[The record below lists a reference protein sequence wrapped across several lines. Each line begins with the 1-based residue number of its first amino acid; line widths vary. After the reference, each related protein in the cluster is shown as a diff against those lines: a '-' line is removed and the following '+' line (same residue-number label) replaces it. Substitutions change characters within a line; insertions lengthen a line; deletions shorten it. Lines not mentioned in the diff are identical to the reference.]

1 MMTNKVVIV
10 PACTDLNRGDQAL
23 VWEAAY
29 LLKHAINEKVDISI
43 VDYGNTDEDRE
54 RQSRQTKSAGFK
66 VFRNIVE
73 NPKRIISESTVH
85 SSKFGIILAGLLA
98 VVDFIRHFLVL
109 CLPFELLFKLLFPNK
124 EHQKTFRVIKNS
136 DSIVVKGGGFLHTYG
151 KVEDL
156 YYLWFG
162 LYYLLLGKRLNKKL
176 IVLPNSIGPI
186 TGFSNRLFTRWV
198 LNKCDLLYVR
208 ERVSLDFCHKIGINN
223 AKYAFDLGY
232 YAEESLPTALNKEL
246 VNDCINKLSKEKT
259 NIGIT
264 VRPYRFPSAEN
275 PTERYENYIN
285 SIATFCNKNKE
296 NSAYH
301 FIVQVQGPSAHE
313 TDMIAINDVI
323 SKLESDVEYTVIDID
338 INYKEIMT
346 VYSKFD
352 LLLGTRF
359 HSVIFSQ
366 VQGVPAAAIAYGGN
380 KTHGIMKEINLDEYV
395 IDINEITAPD
405 LQAIFTKLIKNTSE
419 YKAKLEIAFKSIE
432 NDRESVSED
441 LKRVMLK

>member
-1 MMTNKVVIV
+1 MVKKVVIV

-29 LLKHAINEKVDISI
+29 LLESAIEEQLDISI
-43 VDYGNTDEDRE
+43 VDYGNNAQDRE
-54 RQSRQTKSAGFK
+54 KQSRQTKAAGFK

-85 SSKFGIILAGLLA
+85 SSKIGILLAGLLA
-98 VVDFIRHFLVL
+98 VGDFFRHFLLL
-109 CLPFELLFKLLFPNK
+109 CLPYEFLFNLLFPNK
-124 EHQKTFRVIKNS
+124 EHQETFRVIKNS

-151 KVEDL
+151 KIEDL

-162 LYYLLLGKRLNKKL
+162 LYYLLLGRRLNKKL

-208 ERVSLDFCHKIGINN
+208 ERVSLDFCHKIGIKN

-246 VNDCINKLSKEKT
+246 VDDCISKLSKEKA

-275 PTERYENYIN
+275 PAERYENYIN

-338 INYKEIMT
+338 INYKEIMS
-346 VYSKFD
+346 VYDKLDF
-352 LLLGTRF
+352 LIGTRF

-366 VQGVPAAAIAYGGN
+366 VQGVPAVAIAYGGN
-380 KTHGIMKEINLDEYV
+380 KTHGIMKEIGLHEYV
-395 IDINEITAPD
+395 VDINEISAEA
-405 LQAIFTKLIKNTSE
+405 LQSIFTNLAQSTSE
-419 YKAKLEIAFKSIE
+419 YQKKLEAAFQAIE
-432 NDRESVSED
+432 VDRQSVLAE
-441 LKRVMLK
+441 LRRVLNK

>member
-1 MMTNKVVIV
+1 MRKKVLIV

-29 LLKHAINEKVDISI
+29 LLDNALDEQLDISI
-43 VDYGNTDEDRE
+43 VDYGNNKQDRE
-54 RQSRQTKSAGFK
+54 KQSRQTKAAGFK

-85 SSKFGIILAGLLA
+85 SSKLGILLAGLLA
-98 VVDFIRHFLVL
+98 IVDFIRHFLIL
-109 CLPFELLFKLLFPNK
+109 CFPFEFLFKLFFPNK
-124 EHQKTFRVIKNS
+124 EHRKTFNIIKNA

-162 LYYLLLGKRLNKKL
+162 LYYLLLGKRLKKKL

-186 TGFSNRLFTRWV
+186 TGFTNKLFTKWV

-208 ERVSLDFCHKIGINN
+208 ERVSLKFCQEIGINN

-232 YAEESLPTALNKEL
+232 YAEESYPDGINKKL
-246 VNDCINKLSKEKT
+246 VDECINKLSCDKS
-259 NIGIT
+259 NVGIT
-264 VRPYRFPSAEN
+264 VRPYRFPSAED
-275 PTERYENYIN
+275 PSERYENYIQ
-285 SIATFCNKNKE
+285 SIAAFCNDNKE
-296 NSAYH
+296 NCAYH

-313 TDMIAINDVI
+313 TDMIAINDVV
-323 SKLESDVEYTVIDID
+323 SKLESGVEFTVIDID

-346 VYSKFD
+346 VYDKLD
-352 LLLGTRF
+352 VLIGTRF

-380 KTHGIMKEINLDEYV
+380 KTHGIMKEIDLHEYV
-395 IDINEITAPD
+395 IDINEITTEG
-405 LQAIFTKLIKNTSE
+405 LQAIFTRLMENTAE
-419 YKAKLEIAFKSIE
+419 YKSKLEIAFKSIE
-432 NDRESVSED
+432 TDKQSVSDD
-441 LKRVMLK
+441 LRKVIKK